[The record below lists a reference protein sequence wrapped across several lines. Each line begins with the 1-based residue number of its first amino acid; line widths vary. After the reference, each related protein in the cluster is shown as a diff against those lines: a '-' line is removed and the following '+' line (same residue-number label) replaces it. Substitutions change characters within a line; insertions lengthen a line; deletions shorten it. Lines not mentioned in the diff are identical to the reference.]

1 MPVDI
6 PTLQAA
12 HDILKQIE
20 GGAKYVDC
28 TGVWGAGKSLI
39 AFQTAQSLGRS
50 LLFVTPG
57 RLDAEA
63 VFEDFLTFA
72 GEDRCA
78 YLPPWEVL
86 PTDAMAPADDI
97 VAERMNTM
105 RRMMAA
111 SAASE
116 PIYVVAPLRAIQQRV
131 VKPGSI
137 ASQTVTFTVNEDCDR
152 ESVVQQMVDLGYQR
166 EVMVEQRG
174 HISVRGGIL
183 DVFPA
188 SEELPFRIEFFGDII
203 ESIRRFEPETQR
215 SVDRVDHVTVL
226 PRSEKATLEDADGL
240 TSITSYLDEE
250 SIVAL
255 SEPSSISEE
264 AKMLADT
271 VGQSKYFASFDTA
284 SEEMRAF
291 SSIRLAQLPFK
302 SGEKT
307 PRVTA
312 RMNTIPSWQGQPES
326 FWDQLKQWDVE
337 GFAARLLCATSG
349 ERRRLLEL
357 VHEQGYRPGRDA
369 FDLKVEVGRL
379 SAGFTSKNDKIAILS
394 EQEMFGR
401 KHIRRRRRRFTA
413 GTALTTFSD
422 LNIGDYV
429 VHAQHGIGRYGG
441 IRRFDGRP
449 GDFMLLQYAAGDTV
463 YVAVTHIDLIEK
475 YSAGDGATPKM
486 DRIGGKTWAR
496 TKSKVKK
503 AVKDM
508 TDVLLKLYAE
518 RSGGNGH
525 AFPND
530 TPWQNE
536 FEDAFEYDETP
547 DQARAIEDVKR
558 DMQSKNPMDRLI
570 CGDVGYG
577 KTEVALRG
585 AFKAVQDGMQAAVL
599 APTTVLVE
607 QHYHTFSERFADY
620 PITVGMVSRFRT
632 AKQNKETI
640 ERLKSGEVD
649 VVVGTHR
656 ILSKDVEFSKI
667 GLIIIDE
674 EQRFGVAQK
683 EKLKHLR
690 TQVDVIAMS
699 ATPIPRTLNM
709 AFMGVRDMSV
719 ISTAPNDRLPVH
731 TCVEVFDEALIQ
743 EALQRELAREG
754 QVFFVHNRVQTILPF
769 VKMVRELLPSARVAM
784 GHGQMPERELE
795 SVMGQFVRRDIDVLV
810 CTTIIGSGIDIP
822 NANTIIINDAQN
834 FGLSELYQLRGRV
847 GRYKHRAFAYLLIPG
862 EKALSEDA
870 QKRLKALE
878 EFSTL
883 GSGFRIAMR
892 DLEIRGAG
900 NLLGGEQS
908 GNINAV
914 GFDTYQQLLREAVT
928 EIKGDMPRERKLPAF
943 EANVDAYIPD
953 DYITTES
960 QRITLYKR
968 IAAVTEIDAAE
979 EMDAEI
985 ADRFGDPPAPVKR
998 LLQVM
1003 HVRVLGASLGVT
1015 NIAAGKTNATIEFES
1030 GAPLSRA
1037 AGKRLASEF
1046 GDALRINWS
1055 DAPNVSIPLNNPGDV
1070 LDVSHAVLR
1079 VVEDD
1084 ERD

>member
-1 MPVDI
+1 MPADF

-12 HDILKQIE
+12 NSIQSHIKR
-20 GGAKYVDC
+20 GAQCVDC
-28 TGVWGAGKSLI
+28 VGAWGAGKSLT
-39 AFQTAQSLGRS
+39 AFQTAQALGHS

-63 VFEDFLTFA
+63 AFEDFLTFA
-72 GEDRCA
+72 GEDHCA

-111 SAASE
+111 ASADK
-116 PIYVVAPLRAIQQRV
+116 PIYIVAPLRAIQQRV
-131 VKPGSI
+131 IKPNSI
-137 ASQTVTFTVNEDCDR
+137 ASQTVTFAVDEECDR
-152 ESVVQQMVDLGYQR
+152 ESVVQQLVELGYQR

-188 SEELPFRIEFFGDII
+188 SEELPYRIEFFGDII

-215 SVDRVDHVTVL
+215 SVDRVDDFTVL

-240 TSITSYLDEE
+240 TSITSYLHEK

-255 SEPSSISEE
+255 SEPSSITEE
-264 AKMLADT
+264 AAMLSDT
-271 VGQSKYFASFDTA
+271 IGESKYFASFDDA
-284 SEEMRAF
+284 SKELSQF
-291 SSIRLAQLPFK
+291 PTIRLAQLPFK
-302 SGEKT
+302 ASDDV

-337 GFAARLLCATSG
+337 GFSARLLCATSG

-357 VHEQGYRPGRDA
+357 VHEQGYRPGRDD
-369 FDLKVEVGRL
+369 FDLSIEIGRL
-379 SAGFTSKNDKIAILS
+379 SAGFTSKDDQIAVLS

-413 GTALTTFSD
+413 GTALTTFGD
-422 LNIGDYV
+422 LNIGDYI

-441 IRRFDGRP
+441 IRRFDGRA
-449 GDFMLLQYAAGDTV
+449 GDFMTLQYAAGDTV

-475 YSAGDGATPKM
+475 YSGGDGATPKM
-486 DRIGGKTWAR
+486 DRIGGKTWNR

-508 TDVLLKLYAE
+508 THELVKLYAE
-518 RSGGNGH
+518 REGGNGH
-525 AFPND
+525 PFPQD
-530 TPWQNE
+530 TPWQHE

-547 DQARAIEDVKR
+547 DQARAIEDIKR

-585 AFKAVQDGMQAAVL
+585 AFKAVQDGMQVAML

-607 QHYHTFSERFADY
+607 QHYHTFAERFADY
-620 PITVGMVSRFRT
+620 PISVGMVSRFRT
-632 AKQNKETI
+632 TKENKETI
-640 ERLKSGEVD
+640 DRLKSGEVD

-656 ILSKDVEFSKI
+656 ILSKDVEFKNI

-690 TQVDVIAMS
+690 TQVDVITMS

-769 VKMVRELLPSARVAM
+769 VKMVCELVPSARVAV

-795 SVMGQFVRRDIDVLV
+795 SVMGQFVRREIDVLV

-822 NANTIIINDAQN
+822 NANTIIITDAQN

-914 GFDTYQQLLREAVT
+914 GFDTYQDLVREAVS
-928 EIKGDMPRERKLPAF
+928 EIRGDVPRVRKLPAF

-968 IAAVTEIDAAE
+968 IAAVTEPDAAE
-979 EMDAEI
+979 EMDGEI

-998 LLQVM
+998 LIQVM
-1003 HVRVLGASLGVT
+1003 HVRVLGATLGVT
-1015 NIAAGKTNATIEFES
+1015 NIAAGKTNVTIEFEP

-1037 AGKRLASEF
+1037 AGKRLTAEF
-1046 GDALRINWS
+1046 GQALRINWS
-1055 DAPNVSIPLNNPGDV
+1055 DAPNISIPLDKPSDV
-1070 LDVSHAVLR
+1070 LDAAHAVLR

-1084 ERD
+1084 

>member
-1 MPVDI
+1 MPVEI
-6 PTLQAA
+6 PTLQSA
-12 HDILKQIE
+12 HGILKAFE
-20 GGAKYVDC
+20 RGDLCVDC
-28 TGVWGAGKSLI
+28 TGAWGAGKSLL
-39 AFQTAQSLGRS
+39 ALQTAQTLGQS

-63 VFEDFLTFA
+63 AFEDFLTFA
-72 GEDRCA
+72 GEERCA
-78 YLPPWEVL
+78 YMPPWEVL

-111 SAASE
+111 MEANE
-116 PIYVVAPLRAIQQRV
+116 PLYVVAPLRALQQRV
-131 VKPGSI
+131 VEPGAI
-137 ASQTVTFTVNEDCDR
+137 ASQPVMFRVDEECDR
-152 ESVVQQMVDLGYQR
+152 ETVVHQLVTLGYQR
-166 EVMVEQRG
+166 ELMVEQRG
-174 HISVRGGIL
+174 HLSVRGGIL

-188 SEELPFRIEFFGDII
+188 SEELPYRIEFFGDII

-215 SVDRVDHVTVL
+215 SVDQVDHVTVL
-226 PRSEKATLEDADGL
+226 PRSEKTALEDAERL
-240 TSITSYLDEE
+240 TSITRYINVK

-255 SEPSSISEE
+255 SEPSSITEE
-264 AKMLADT
+264 GAMLAET
-271 VGQSKYFASFDTA
+271 IGESKYFASFETA
-284 SEEMRAF
+284 MNDLAKF
-291 SSIRLAQLPFK
+291 STVRLAQLPFK
-302 SGEKT
+302 SDREA

-312 RMNTIPSWQGQPES
+312 RMNTIPSWQGHPES
-326 FWDQLKQWDVE
+326 FWDQLKRWDAD
-337 GFAARLLCATSG
+337 GFSARLLCANSS

-369 FDLKVEVGRL
+369 FDLRVEVGRL
-379 SAGFTSKNDKIAILS
+379 SAGFTSKDDNIAVLS

-401 KHIRRRRRRFTA
+401 KHVRRRRRRFTA
-413 GTALTTFSD
+413 GTALTTFGD

-441 IRRFDGRP
+441 IRRFDGRQ
-449 GDFMLLQYAAGDTV
+449 GDFMMLQYAAGDTI

-475 YSAGDGATPKM
+475 YGAGDGATPKM

-508 TDVLLKLYAE
+508 THELVKLYAD
-518 RSGGNGH
+518 RAGGNGH
-525 AFPND
+525 AFPPD
-530 TPWQNE
+530 TPWQHE

-547 DQARAIEDVKR
+547 DQARAIEDIKR
-558 DMQSKNPMDRLI
+558 DMQSANPMDRLI

-599 APTTVLVE
+599 APTTVLAE
-607 QHYHTFSERFADY
+607 QHYHTFAERFADY
-620 PITVGMVSRFRT
+620 PISVDMVSRFRT
-632 AKQNKETI
+632 AKENKATV
-640 ERLKSGEVD
+640 ERLKTGEVD

-656 ILSKDVEFSKI
+656 ILSKDVEFKNI

-769 VKMVRELLPSARVAM
+769 VKMVRELVPSARVGV

-870 QKRLKALE
+870 QRRLKALE

-914 GFDTYQQLLREAVT
+914 GFDTYQDLLREAVS
-928 EIKGDMPRERKLPAF
+928 EIKGEVPRVRKLPAF
-943 EANVDAYIPD
+943 EANVDAFIPD
-953 DYITTES
+953 DYIATES

-968 IAAVTEIDAAE
+968 IAAVTESDAAE
-979 EMDAEI
+979 EMDGEI
-985 ADRFGDPPAPVKR
+985 ADRFGEPPAPVKR

-1015 NIAAGKTNATIEFES
+1015 NIAAGKTNVTIEFES
-1030 GAPLSRA
+1030 GAPLNRA
-1037 AGKRLASEF
+1037 AGKRLTAQF

-1055 DAPNVSIPLNNPGDV
+1055 DAPNVSIPLDSPNHV
-1070 LDVSHAVLR
+1070 LDSTHAALR
-1079 VVEDD
+1079 AVE
-1084 ERD
+1084 ET

>member
-1 MPVDI
+1 MPIEI
-6 PTLQAA
+6 PTLQSASSVVQQLESGAA
-12 HDILKQIE
+12 R
-20 GGAKYVDC
+20 VDC
-28 TGVWGAGKSLI
+28 VGAWAAGKTLL
-39 AFQTAQSLGRS
+39 AVQTAQALGRS

-63 VFEDFLTFA
+63 VFEDLITFA
-72 GEDRCA
+72 GEENAA

-97 VAERMNTM
+97 VAERLNTM
-105 RRMMAA
+105 RRLLAA
-111 SAASE
+111 RE
-116 PIYVVAPLRAIQQRV
+116 TGTPIYLAAPLRAVQQRLAD
-131 VKPGSI
+131 PLTI
-137 ASQTVTFTVNEDCDR
+137 AAQTVTFRVDEECDR
-152 ESVVQQMVDLGYQR
+152 EAVVQQLVKLGYQR

-174 HISVRGGIL
+174 HLSVRGGIL

-188 SEELPFRIEFFGDII
+188 SEELPFRIEFFGDTI

-215 SVDRVDHVTVL
+215 SVDDADHVTVL
-226 PRSEKATLEDADGL
+226 PRSEKATLESGTL
-240 TSITSYLDEE
+240 TSLAAYLPGNTF
-250 SIVAL
+250 VVL
-255 SEPSSISEE
+255 SEPAALDQE
-264 AKMLADT
+264 AAMLADML
-271 VGQSKYFASFDTA
+271 GESDFFASYEDALDELAQFDTV
-284 SEEMRAF
+284 RV
-291 SSIRLAQLPFK
+291 AQLPFK
-302 SGEKT
+302 AKTET
-307 PRVTA
+307 PRITA
-312 RMNTIPSWQGQPES
+312 RMNTIPSWQGQPEA
-326 FWDQLKQWDVE
+326 FWDQLKQWDQD
-337 GFAARLLCATSG
+337 GYTARLLCANSG

-357 VHEQGYRPGRDA
+357 VHEQGYRPGRDD
-369 FDLKVEVGRL
+369 FDLRVDVGRL
-379 SAGFTSKNDKIAILS
+379 SSGFTSQEDRLAVLS
-394 EQEMFGR
+394 EREMFGR

-449 GDFMLLQYAAGDTV
+449 GDFMMLQYAAGDTI

-475 YSAGDGATPKM
+475 YTGGDGASPKI

-496 TKSKVKK
+496 TKSRVKK

-508 TDVLLKLYAE
+508 TEELVKLYAARE
-518 RSGGNGH
+518 GGGGH
-525 AFPND
+525 AFPQD
-530 TPWQNE
+530 TPWQHE

-547 DQARAIEDVKR
+547 DQARAIEDIKR

-570 CGDVGYG
+570 CGDVGFG

-585 AFKAVQDGMQAAVL
+585 VFKAVQDGMQAAVL
-599 APTTVLVE
+599 APTTVLAE
-607 QHYHTFSERFADY
+607 QHYHTFAERFADY
-620 PITVGMVSRFRT
+620 PISVAMVSRFRT
-632 AKQNKETI
+632 AKENKATI

-656 ILSKDVEFSKI
+656 ILSKDVEFRNL
-667 GLIIIDE
+667 GLVVIDE

-683 EKLKHLR
+683 EKFKHLR
-690 TQVDVIAMS
+690 TQVDVLAMS

-709 AFMGVRDMSV
+709 AFMGVRDMSI

-731 TCVEVFDEALIQ
+731 TCVEVFDEALVQ
-743 EALQRELAREG
+743 EAIQRELAREG

-769 VKMVRELLPSARVAM
+769 VKMVRELVPAARVAV

-795 SVMGQFVRRDIDVLV
+795 NVMAQFVRCDIDVLV

-914 GFDTYQQLLREAVT
+914 GFDTYQDLLREAVS
-928 EIKGDMPRERKLPAF
+928 ELKGDVPRQRKLPAF
-943 EANVDAYIPD
+943 EANVDAFIPD
-953 DYITTES
+953 TYITTES
-960 QRITLYKR
+960 QRVTLYKR
-968 IAAVTEIDAAE
+968 IANVLEPDAAE

-985 ADRFGDPPAPVKR
+985 ADRFGEPPGPVKR

-1003 HVRVLGASLGVT
+1003 HVRVLGAQLGVRR
-1015 NIAAGKTNATIEFES
+1015 IAAGKTNVSIEFEP
-1030 GAPLSRA
+1030 GAPLNRA
-1037 AGKRLASEF
+1037 ASQRLTAQF
-1046 GDALRINWS
+1046 GGEVRINWS
-1055 DAPNVSIPLNNPGDV
+1055 DAPNVSLPLERSEDV
-1070 LDVSHAVLR
+1070 LDVTHTVLKTI
-1079 VVEDD
+1079 ED
-1084 ERD
+1084 E